1 VQVVIA
7 PCGARSTAVAREG
20 WGTVRLRSRVGYV
33 IVSTIAV
40 LAAVAPSAPARVA
53 HTVEPGE
60 TLWSIALANHLTT
73 PLLAAANSL
82 SAGAHI
88 LAGSTIS
95 VPSLSEAAIARAWQ
109 VQPGAPRPRRAR
121 GYVVRPGDSLSA
133 IAASSGVSVGE
144 LASLNGLDPTDTL
157 LFGTRLKLPTEAP
170 VASTA
175 AAVRPRAGCTR
186 HGAPFRTNGSRR
198 HRTVALTFD
207 DGPSPYTHR
216 VLRILRRFR
225 VPATFFLIGQQVG
238 PFRREARAELRAGE
252 EIGNHSLR
260 HSFLPSR
267 GDLARTNQVIR
278 RATGFRPCLFRPPG
292 GAVNSRVVGSALS
305 LGMDTITWDVD
316 PRDWSRPGTGAI
328 VSRVLG
334 AVRPGSIVLMHD
346 GGGPRGETVAALPT
360 ILRVL
365 RHRGYRFETVSA
377 LLGDKLVWLP
387 GRVRL

>member
-1 VQVVIA
+1 MIA
-7 PCGARSTAVAREG
+7 
-20 WGTVRLRSRVGYV
+20 
-33 IVSTIAV
+33 STIAV
-40 LAAVAPSAPARVA
+40 LAAVAPPAPARVA

-60 TLWSIALANHLTT
+60 TLWSIALANNLTT
-73 PLLAAANSL
+73 PLLAAANGL
-82 SAGAHI
+82 PPTAHI
-88 LAGSTIS
+88 LAGNTIS
-95 VPSLSEAAIARAWQ
+95 VPSVSEAATARAEQ
-109 VQPGAPRPRRAR
+109 VQQSAPRSRGAR

-133 IAASSGVSVGE
+133 IAARSGVTVEE
-144 LASLNGLDPTDTL
+144 LASLNGLDPDGTL
-157 LFGTRLKLPTEAP
+157 LSGTRLKLPTGAP
-170 VASTA
+170 LASTA
-175 AAVRPRAGCTR
+175 AAVRPRAACTR
-186 HGAPFRTNGSRR
+186 HGTPFRTRGSRR

-216 VLRILRRFR
+216 VLRILRRFG

-292 GAVNSRVVGSALS
+292 GAVNSRLVRSALS

-365 RHRGYRFETVSA
+365 RHRGYRFGTVSA
-377 LLGDKLVWLP
+377 LLGDKLIWLP
-387 GRVRL
+387 GHVRL

>member
-1 VQVVIA
+1 LLRRARILA
-7 PCGARSTAVAREG
+7 PTALVA
-20 WGTVRLRSRVGYV
+20 
-33 IVSTIAV
+33 
-40 LAAVAPSAPARVA
+40 LAGLAAAPAVAPARLSSLDLVRADLRQAGPDLVLRLRTAQSWSPSDLSDGSLCLELHGRRVARICATGTRRIRLRYEPLGAGGAVLRSARLAARVTRHDPSSFRAMFALADA
-53 HTVEPGE
+53 HLGPGE
-60 TLWSIALANHLTT
+60 LRWRAFSSPRTGCAGPGGPT
-73 PLLAAANSL
+73 PSCDSSFPASGLAAL
-82 SAGAHI
+82 RI
-88 LAGSTIS
+88 
-95 VPSLSEAAIARAWQ
+95 R
-109 VQPGAPRPRRAR
+109 RPK
-121 GYVVRPGDSLSA
+121 P
-133 IAASSGVSVGE
+133 I
-144 LASLNGLDPTDTL
+144 
-157 LFGTRLKLPTEAP
+157 
-170 VASTA
+170 
-175 AAVRPRAGCTR
+175 GCTR

-198 HRTVALTFD
+198 HRTVAMTFD

-238 PFRREARAELRAGE
+238 PFRREARAELRAGN

-267 GDLARTNQVIR
+267 GDLATTNRVIR

-292 GAVNSRVVGSALS
+292 GDVNSRLVGSALS

-328 VSRVLG
+328 VTRVLG

-387 GRVRL
+387 GHVRL

>member
-1 VQVVIA
+1 
-7 PCGARSTAVAREG
+7 
-20 WGTVRLRSRVGYV
+20 V
-33 IVSTIAV
+33 IVSTITV
-40 LAAVAPSAPARVA
+40 LAAVAPPAPARVA

-60 TLWSIALANHLTT
+60 TLWSIALANDLTARG
-73 PLLAAANSL
+73 LAAANGL
-82 SAGAHI
+82 PPGAHI
-88 LAGSTIS
+88 LTGSTIW
-95 VPSLSEAAIARAWQ
+95 VPSVSEAATARAGQ
-109 VQPGAPRPRRAR
+109 IQPGAPHPRGAH
-121 GYVVRPGDSLSA
+121 GYVVRPGDSLSL
-133 IAASSGVSVGE
+133 IAARSGVTVGE
-144 LASLNGLDPTDTL
+144 LALLNGLDPNGTL
-157 LFGTRLKLPTEAP
+157 VIGTRLKLPTGAP
-170 VASTA
+170 GASPAA
-175 AAVRPRAGCTR
+175 AAVRPRVGCTR
-186 HGAPFRTNGSRR
+186 RGAPFRTNGSRR
-198 HRTVALTFD
+198 HRTVAMSFD

-216 VLRILRRFR
+216 VLRILHRFR

-238 PFRREARAELRAGE
+238 PFRGEARAELRAGD
-252 EIGNHSLR
+252 EIGNHSMH

-267 GDLARTNQVIR
+267 GDLAGTNRVIR

-292 GAVNSRVVGSALS
+292 GAVNSRLVGSALS

-365 RHRGYRFETVSA
+365 RHRGYRFKTVSG

-387 GRVRL
+387 GHVRL

>member
-1 VQVVIA
+1 MLSGPRLLA
-7 PCGARSTAVAREG
+7 PTA
-20 WGTVRLRSRVGYV
+20 
-33 IVSTIAV
+33 
-40 LAAVAPSAPARVA
+40 LASLAGLAAAPAVAPARLTSLDLVRADLRQAGPELVVGLRTSQSWSPSDLSDGSLCLELHARRGVARICATGRRRLRLRYEPLGRSGAVLRSAPLAARVSRHDA
-53 HTVEPGE
+53 SSLRATF
-60 TLWSIALANHLTT
+60 ALADAHIGAGDLRWRAFSSPRTGC
-73 PLLAAANSL
+73 PRPGGPSPSCDSSIPRSGLAAL
-82 SAGAHI
+82 R
-88 LAGSTIS
+88 
-95 VPSLSEAAIARAWQ
+95 VR
-109 VQPGAPRPRRAR
+109 RP
-121 GYVVRPGDSLSA
+121 
-133 IAASSGVSVGE
+133 
-144 LASLNGLDPTDTL
+144 
-157 LFGTRLKLPTEAP
+157 KLI
-170 VASTA
+170 
-175 AAVRPRAGCTR
+175 GCTR
-186 HGAPFRTNGSRR
+186 HGTPFRTRGSRR
-198 HRTVALTFD
+198 HRTVAMTFD

-292 GAVNSRVVGSALS
+292 GAVNSRLVGSALS

-365 RHRGYRFETVSA
+365 RHRGYRFKTVSA
-377 LLGDKLVWLP
+377 LLGDKLIWLP
-387 GRVRL
+387 GHVRL